1 MREEA
6 SMSSNNTSS
15 QEIAIIGAGV
25 AGMSAAW
32 DLLQAGYNVTL
43 YEAGE
48 RVGGLAAGFRDEK
61 WDWDLEKFY
70 HHWFEG
76 DKDLLGLAEE
86 MGVRDKVIFPR
97 PKTSFWID
105 GDIVRSEIDPISVLR
120 LPLSPLGLVRFA
132 MGGAFVKLTPDWR
145 SLERVTADAW
155 MRRWMGE
162 EGYDK
167 FFRPLL
173 IGKFGDYYDKVN
185 MAWMWARV
193 KARSLRLGTYTG
205 GFQAFMDELARQLEA
220 KGATIHVNTPVQHV
234 APSDDGTVTLT
245 VNDEKHTYY
254 GVISTTSPRLMR
266 KLTPALADTPY
277 AQKMDELKSIGG
289 LCVVFAL
296 KQSLMTDGT
305 YWLNLP
311 AQSPDYRD
319 NEFPFLALVEHTNYM
334 DKAHYGGDTIVYAGD
349 YVAPD
354 HEYFSMSED
363 ELIAHYLPAL
373 KKVNPDFDES
383 WVRKSWV
390 WRAPYA
396 QPVPLLNH
404 SENIPALR
412 TPLKGVYWASMSQVY
427 PWDRGTNFA
436 VEIGRRVAGQL
447 LSDKR

>member
-1 MREEA
+1 MEQT
-6 SMSSNNTSS
+6 NTPRK
-15 QEIAIIGAGV
+15 IAIIGAGV

-32 DLLQAGYNVTL
+32 DLVRAGHSVTL
-43 YEAGE
+43 YEAEG
-48 RVGGLAAGFRDEK
+48 RVGGLASGFRDDH

-76 DKDLLGLAEE
+76 DKDLLRLAQEL
-86 MGVRDKVIFPR
+86 GVRDKIIFPR

-105 GDIVRSEIDPISVLR
+105 GQVVRSEIDPIAVLK
-120 LPLSPLGLVRFA
+120 LPLSPLGLLRFA
-132 MGGAFVKLTPDWR
+132 LGGAFVKLTPDWR

-162 EGYDK
+162 EGYNK

-173 IGKFGDYYDKVN
+173 IGKFGDYYDQVT

-193 KARSLRLGTYTG
+193 KARSLRLGTYEG
-205 GFQAFMDELARQLEA
+205 GFQAFMDVLAHAIQ
-220 KGATIHVNTPVQHV
+220 KQGATIHLNAPVDSISTRNSQGV
-234 APSDDGTVTLT
+234 SVTSQGQTLHY
-245 VNDEKHTYY
+245 DAL
-254 GVISTTSPRLMR
+254 ISTTSPRLML
-266 KLTPALADTPY
+266 KLTPELDPTPY
-277 AQKMDELKSIGG
+277 GEQMRQLKSIGG

-296 KQSLMTDGT
+296 KHQLMTDGT

-311 AQSPDYRD
+311 AQSPNWRE

-334 DKAHYGGDTIVYAGD
+334 DKAHYGGDHLVYAGD

-354 HEYFSMSED
+354 HDYFRMTEQ
-363 ELIAHYLPAL
+363 EVVAHYLPAL
-373 KKVNPDFDES
+373 KKVNPAFDES
-383 WVRKSWV
+383 WVRRTWV

-404 SENIPALR
+404 SQNIPPLK
-412 TPLKGVYWASMSQVY
+412 TPLEGIYWASMSQVY

-436 VEIGRRVAGQL
+436 VEIGRRVARQL
-447 LSDKR
+447 MET